1 MFLIYKLQNK
11 FKAEFVFKKHST
23 YIVLLFT
30 LLIMWN
36 FSTTH
41 AQKFKDTLYLNS
53 DDLESPIFYSA
64 EDSIFSDLKNK
75 QVHLYRNAKV
85 DNGEVKM
92 EAGYIRIDLEKN
104 EIYATYIY
112 DNDSNRIQQPVFNSS
127 GEEMTASSIRFNLT
141 TKKGYIEELAI
152 QQDENYL
159 YMEIAKK
166 HKNDE
171 IHFRKG
177 RFTTCDLPDPHF
189 HFHLTKA
196 VMVPEKRIVS
206 GPMNLWIKGV
216 PTPLGLPFIVIPQQ
230 EDRTHGFIFPKIDIF
245 SQYGFGMQDLGYYIP
260 INDRLQTTFYGTI
273 FSRGSWGLRNKT
285 DYAKKYK
292 HTGSVDIG
300 FQQFKTGFPSNTVQ
314 NKTTVIWNHRQDPKS
329 NPYWNFS
336 SKVYFI
342 SDNNSKTNLDPLNN
356 QYFNNTFQ
364 SDINLSR
371 KFPNLPLTAG
381 TKVSLRQNSLSHNI
395 ALIAPI
401 VNVNATR
408 FFPLKKLV
416 KGSSVLN
423 EAAKRFGVTYSF
435 EGQNKSSFGDSLL
448 QRNDFDAIG
457 NQFMNGINQKITL
470 QTTVNLFKNTW
481 KLTPSVN
488 YGNTI
493 NFQQTRKSYDPILNT
508 SVNDTIQQFGMAHS
522 LSFKA
527 QVNTTVYSY
536 YKFIGK
542 KKALLRHV
550 MTPNFSFQYIP
561 NLNPL
566 IEDSVGVNQD
576 LVRYSPFEQSLY
588 RISQTKDRALLNF
601 GFNNSFELK
610 RKSDKDTLTGFSKT
624 RLIDAL
630 TFNGNYDFLKD
641 SMNLSNISTGLR
653 VSPIKWLNFVVNGTF
668 SPYNWIDSTGRTTKE
683 YAVKQGKLGRFLS
696 TSFSTTITL
705 TSKESREKID
715 KNIDQIGK
723 NWNADYDY
731 FLLHPEYITN
741 FDIPWKVSFSHIYTL
756 NANTN
761 ISSTS
766 PERYRKVQTLMMQG
780 DLSFT
785 KRWKIESTIN
795 YDFETTQITN
805 ARFTL
810 SRNMHCW
817 ALSFH
822 WTPIGT
828 NKSFL
833 FSLRSTSTLFKDLKI
848 DIRKPPAFL

>member
-1 MFLIYKLQNK
+1 M
-11 FKAEFVFKKHST
+11 FKKHST

-36 FSTTH
+36 YSTTY
-41 AQKFKDTLYLNS
+41 AQKFKDTLYINAN
-53 DDLESPIFYSA
+53 DIDSPIFYSA
-64 EDSIFSDLKNK
+64 EDSIYSDLKNK

-112 DNDSNRIQQPVFNSS
+112 DQDSNRTQQPVFISN
-127 GEEMTASSIRFNLT
+127 GEEMTASSIRFNLN

-166 HKNDE
+166 HANDE

-177 RFTTCDLPDPHF
+177 RFTTCDLPEPHF
-189 HFHLTKA
+189 HFQLSKA

-206 GPMNLWIKGV
+206 GPMNLWVKGV

-230 EDRTHGFIFPKIDIF
+230 EDRTHGFIFPKINIF
-245 SQYGFGMQDLGYYIP
+245 SQYGFGIQDLGYFIP

-273 FSRGSWGLRNKT
+273 FSRGSWGGRNKT

-292 HTGSVDIG
+292 NMGAFDLG
-300 FQQFKTGFPSNTVQ
+300 FQQFKTGFPSNIVQ

-336 SKVYFI
+336 SKVFFI
-342 SDNNSKTNLDPLNN
+342 SDNNSKTDLDPQNEK
-356 QYFNNTFQ
+356 YFNNTFQ

-381 TKVSLRQNSLSHNI
+381 AKISLRQNSLSNNI
-395 ALIAPI
+395 ALIAPS

-416 KGSSVLN
+416 KSNSIFG

-448 QRNDFDAIG
+448 QRKEFDQIG

-470 QTTVNLFKNTW
+470 QTTINLFKNTW
-481 KLTPSVN
+481 KFTPSVN
-488 YGNTI
+488 YGNII
-493 NFQQTRKSYDPILNT
+493 NFQQTRKTYDPILNKAI
-508 SVNDTIQQFGMAHS
+508 NDTIQQLGMAHS

-527 QVNTTVYSY
+527 QLNTTVYSY
-536 YKFIGK
+536 YKFVGK

-550 MTPNFSFQYIP
+550 LTPSFSFQYIP
-561 NLNPL
+561 SLNSL
-566 IEDSVGVNQD
+566 IEDSVGVNQE
-576 LVRYSPFEQSLY
+576 LVRYSPYEQSLY
-588 RISQTKDRALLNF
+588 RVSQTKDRALLNF
-601 GFNNSFELK
+601 GFNNSIELK
-610 RKSDKDTLTGFSKT
+610 RKSNKDTLTGFSKT

-668 SPYNWIDSTGRTTKE
+668 SPYNWNDSTGRTTKD
-683 YAVKQGKLGRFLS
+683 YAVNSGKLGRFLS

-705 TSKESREKID
+705 TSKESRDKID
-715 KNIDQIGK
+715 NSVDQIGK

-731 FLLHPEYITN
+731 FLLHPEYILN
-741 FDIPWKVSFSHIYTL
+741 FDIPWKISFSHIYTI
-756 NANTN
+756 NTNTN
-761 ISSTS
+761 ITPTS
-766 PERYRKVQTLMMQG
+766 PERYRKVQTLMMNG

-785 KRWKIESTIN
+785 KRWKIKSTIN
-795 YDFETTQITN
+795 YDFETSQITN

-833 FSLRSTSTLFKDLKI
+833 FTLRSTSTLFKDLKI
-848 DIRKPPAFL
+848 PISKPPAFL

>member
-1 MFLIYKLQNK
+1 M
-11 FKAEFVFKKHST
+11 FKKHST
-23 YIVLLFT
+23 YIVLLFA

-53 DDLESPIFYSA
+53 GDLDAPIFYSA
-64 EDSIFSDLKNK
+64 EDSIFLDLKNK

-112 DNDSNRIQQPVFNSS
+112 DKDSNKIQQPVFNSS

-166 HKNDE
+166 HENDE

-177 RFTTCDLPDPHF
+177 RFTTCDLPEPHF
-189 HFHLTKA
+189 HFHLTRA

-216 PTPLGLPFIVIPQQ
+216 PTPLGLPFIVLPQQ

-260 INDRLQTTFYGTI
+260 ISDRLQTTFYGTI

-292 HTGSVDIG
+292 HIGSVNLG
-300 FQQFKTGFPSNTVQ
+300 FQQFKTGFPSNKVQ
-314 NKTTVIWNHRQDPKS
+314 NKSTIIWDHRQDPKS

-342 SDNNSKTNLDPLNN
+342 SDNNSKTDLDPLNDK
-356 QYFNNTFQ
+356 YFNNTFQ

-381 TKVSLRQNSLSHNI
+381 AKISLRQNSLSHNI

-416 KGSSVLN
+416 KSNSFLN
-423 EAAKRFGVTYSF
+423 DAAKRFGVTYSF

-448 QRNDFDAIG
+448 QRGDFDAIG
-457 NQFMNGINQKITL
+457 DQFMNGINQRITL
-470 QTTVNLFKNTW
+470 QTTVSLFKNTW
-481 KLTPSVN
+481 KFTPSID

-542 KKALLRHV
+542 KKPLLRHV
-550 MTPNFSFQYIP
+550 MTPSFSFQYIP

-566 IEDSVGVNQD
+566 IEDSVGANQD

-588 RISQTKDRALLNF
+588 RVSQTNDRALFNF

-624 RLIDAL
+624 RIIDAL

-668 SPYNWIDSTGRTTKE
+668 SPYNWIDSTGRTTKD
-683 YAVKQGKLGRFLS
+683 YAVNHGKLGRFLNS
-696 TSFSTTITL
+696 NFSTTITL

-715 KNIDQIGK
+715 NNIDQIGES
-723 NWNADYDY
+723 WNADYDY
-731 FLLHPEYITN
+731 FLLHPEYILN

-756 NANTN
+756 NTNTN
-761 ISSTS
+761 ITTTS
-766 PERYRKVQTLMMQG
+766 PDRYQKIQTLMMQG

-795 YDFETTQITN
+795 FDFETTQITN

-810 SRNMHCW
+810 YRNMHCW

-833 FSLRSTSTLFKDLKI
+833 FVLQSTSALFKDLKI
-848 DIRKPPAFL
+848 PISKPPAFL